1 MKKRIALFTGFL
13 FLCLFGAMAQN
24 DNDKSPFPYY
34 IGKDY
39 VVVGVSCDTSDKELL
54 EIRKNILKY
63 SSIRFTEFDVIRSKS
78 GKIQFISM
86 EIDCRDGY
94 KASISHSFEKGD
106 KSVHGFIRDYTRT
119 NYDRAFYYGDLTS
132 ELSGIERVTQ
142 AIEESNQAS
151 E

>member
-1 MKKRIALFTGFL
+1 
-13 FLCLFGAMAQN
+13 
-24 DNDKSPFPYY
+24 
-34 IGKDY
+34 
-39 VVVGVSCDTSDKELL
+39 
-54 EIRKNILKY
+54 
-63 SSIRFTEFDVIRSKS
+63 
-78 GKIQFISM
+78 M

-142 AIEESNQAS
+142 AIKESNQAS